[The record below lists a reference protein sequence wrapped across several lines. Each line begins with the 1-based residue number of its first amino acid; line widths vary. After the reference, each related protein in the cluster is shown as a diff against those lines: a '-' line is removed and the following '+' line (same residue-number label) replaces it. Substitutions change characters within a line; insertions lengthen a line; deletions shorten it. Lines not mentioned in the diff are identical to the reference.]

1 MKKSEDIVDYDL
13 QEILDIAVMNSS
25 YCRNILIKVIKQVQI
40 DAIRETCEECALRAY
55 WGASQNDDG
64 QEPYIHEDNIFV
76 DKKSILSVAD
86 KLIKELE
93 DGNKD

>member
-1 MKKSEDIVDYDL
+1 MKKAEDIVDYNL

-25 YCRNILIKVIKQVQI
+25 YCRNILIRVIKQVQI
-40 DAIRETCEECALRAY
+40 DAIKETCEECAENAELDSDSY
-55 WGASQNDDG
+55 
-64 QEPYIHEDNIFV
+64 ENIFV
-76 DKKSILSVAD
+76 DKNSILSVAD

>member
-40 DAIRETCEECALRAY
+40 DAIKETCKRCSDEAEMTGISY
-55 WGASQNDDG
+55 GNDKSITDY
-64 QEPYIHEDNIFV
+64 EV
-76 DKKSILSVAD
+76 DKKSILSVAA